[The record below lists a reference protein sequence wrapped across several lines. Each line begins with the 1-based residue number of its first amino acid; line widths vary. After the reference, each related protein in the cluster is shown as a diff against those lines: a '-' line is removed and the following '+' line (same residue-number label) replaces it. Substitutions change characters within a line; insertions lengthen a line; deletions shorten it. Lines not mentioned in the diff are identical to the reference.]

1 MPLHIPKKKK
11 KPKTQLSLPTAESE
25 YLLTETG

>member
-1 MPLHIPKKKK
+1 MPLHIPKKK